1 MLGGE
6 PSTVERAAAN
16 IQKHYPLLPKVH
28 FYSPPFAPLYEFDNA
43 DILRRIEAAKPD
55 IVLMA
60 FGCQKQ
66 EKWISMNYK
75 QADVPLMI
83 GVGATIDFLA
93 GKLAGTPR
101 WIARLGLEWVYR
113 LLQEPRRLAGKY
125 WKDIVF
131 LIRQSLRELSAIN
144 APTAPHKLV
153 EPAIEKTDEIAFL
166 NWCGALTAALVH
178 TFPLPSF
185 KKALCIKTSEI
196 TMVDSTGLSVI
207 LILMRRAWNEG
218 VNEAICDFSGTIFLD
233 SSGLGSLIRSHGMKQ
248 RPRQNSPPQ
257 SFRKCIRIRMCCTF
271 RNSIACFS
279 AGKWQA

>member
-6 PSTVERAAAN
+6 PSIVERAAAN
-16 IQKHYPLLPKVH
+16 IQKHYSLLPKVH
-28 FYSPPFAPLYEFDNA
+28 FYSPPFAPLDEFDKA

-101 WIARLGLEWVYR
+101 WIARLGLEWMYR
-113 LLQEPRRLAGKY
+113 LLQELRLQAGRY

-153 EPAIEKTDEIAFL
+153 EPAIEKNDEIAFL
-166 NWCGALTAALVH
+166 NWCGALTAARAH
-178 TFPLPSF
+178 PSRCPPS
-185 KKALCIKTSEI
+185 KKFFLLKCRRSLRWTAPSSALC
-196 TMVDSTGLSVI
+196 
-207 LILMRRAWNEG
+207 
-218 VNEAICDFSGTIFLD
+218 C
-233 SSGLGSLIRSHGMKQ
+233 SSFAELETKE
-248 RPRQNSPPQ
+248 
-257 SFRKCIRIRMCCTF
+257 
-271 RNSIACFS
+271 
-279 AGKWQA
+279 